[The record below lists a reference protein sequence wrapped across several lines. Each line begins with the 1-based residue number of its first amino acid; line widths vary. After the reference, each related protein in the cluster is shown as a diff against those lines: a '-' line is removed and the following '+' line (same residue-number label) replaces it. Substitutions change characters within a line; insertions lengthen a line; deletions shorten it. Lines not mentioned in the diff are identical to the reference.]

1 MRFKYAPS
9 SGPIQLA
16 KSIAALNSNVVIL
29 SETGDEMT
37 NTLRAAMSAQYD
49 TWSSVN
55 DADNGILSRFPI
67 IESSKGNSYVKA
79 VIDTGYSK
87 VAVYSAHLDWH
98 NYAPYLPRGYGGGAL
113 SGVTSE
119 YGWNKIPTGP
129 ITDTKIIG
137 AVNRNS
143 DRYSEMNSII
153 NDAKTES
160 QKGREI
166 IIGGDFNEPNGLDW
180 TASTGSKFQHNNVT
194 YDFDTHKLLRDSGY
208 IDTYRSIHPDP
219 ITHPGI
225 TWPGE
230 LNGIPAGD
238 VTEVGADVRD
248 RIDFVYFKPSQQLTL
263 NSAKI
268 VGSKYSTKGSQTVP
282 DNTDDDMIS
291 PSGVWYSD
299 HRGEFVTFRIDG

>member
-1 MRFKYAPS
+1 
-9 SGPIQLA
+9 
-16 KSIAALNSNVVIL
+16 
-29 SETGDEMT
+29 MT

-67 IESSKGNSYVKA
+67 IDSSRGDYYVKA
-79 VIDTGYSK
+79 VIDTGYGK
-87 VAVYSAHLDWH
+87 VAVYSVHLDWL
-98 NYAPYLPRGYGGGAL
+98 NAASYLPRGYGGAAR

-119 YGWNKIPTGP
+119 YGWNKIPSGP
-129 ITDTKIIG
+129 ITDTQIIG
-137 AVNRNS
+137 AVNRGS
-143 DRYSEMNSII
+143 YRYSTMTDIV
-153 NDAKTES
+153 NDAKIES

-166 IIGGDFNEPNGLDW
+166 IIGGDFNESSGLDW
-180 TASTGSKFQHNNVT
+180 TPSTGSMFQHNGVS

-208 IDTYRSIHPDP
+208 IDTYRILHPDP
-219 ITHPGI
+219 VTHPGI

-230 LNGIPAGD
+230 LNGIP
-238 VTEVGADVRD
+238 VNEVIQNPADVRE
-248 RIDFVYFKPSQQLTL
+248 RIDFVYFKSSNHLTL

-268 VGSKYSTKGSQTVP
+268 VGSRYSTKGVQTVP
-282 DNTDDDMIS
+282 DNTDDDMIT

>member
-37 NTLRAAMSAQYD
+37 NTLRAAMSVQYD

-143 DRYSEMNSII
+143 DRYSEMNAII

-166 IIGGDFNEPNGLDW
+166 IIGGDFN
-180 TASTGSKFQHNNVT
+180 ASPYSAEMLAFKKYFNCLNEENEYTFPSENPKKTIDYLFAYNKT
-194 YDFDTHKLLRDSGY
+194 DYTFIKSGTTVMDEKIASDHCPLY
-208 IDTYRSIHPDP
+208 V
-219 ITHPGI
+219 
-225 TWPGE
+225 
-230 LNGIPAGD
+230 D
-238 VTEVGADVRD
+238 VT
-248 RIDFVYFKPSQQLTL
+248 FLK
-263 NSAKI
+263 
-268 VGSKYSTKGSQTVP
+268 
-282 DNTDDDMIS
+282 
-291 PSGVWYSD
+291 
-299 HRGEFVTFRIDG
+299 